1 MRPIHDGSGP
11 LLSSAMAPSTSSVL
25 NATTKSANQSWPGR
39 SSLVPHVDRSH
50 SSLATS
56 DKEKDRQF
64 EQYVKPSNETR
75 PILIHS
81 PINQHADHCFR
92 SHCCA
97 SLSPPVTNAMGLVH
111 LSAHFPQHACHFV
124 NAMPNIGNENYS
136 IFILSLVVLCHSG
149 PADTRSFQACSP

>member
-81 PINQHADHCFR
+81 PINQDAKTRRPLLWPTLLCISITTSHKCHGPRASIR
-92 SHCCA
+92 SLPA
-97 SLSPPVTNAMGLVH
+97 TRISPCQCDAQYREREL
-111 LSAHFPQHACHFV
+111 LDF
-124 NAMPNIGNENYS
+124 YS
-136 IFILSLVVLCHSG
+136 FTRRS
-149 PADTRSFQACSP
+149 RSFRAGRYT